1 MRTGHFIPSRVVTPF
16 LAHPMSFSR
25 LSIFRPLTGL
35 CLALLATFSASAASP
50 NILWIMSD
58 DHAAQAVGAYGG
70 RLAPLNPTPTID
82 RLAREG
88 IRFEN
93 VFCSNS
99 ICTPSRATLLSGQY
113 SHVNGVRTLADPITP
128 DRIVLPRVMSELGYT
143 TAMIGKWHLHA
154 EPVGFDY
161 YCVLPG
167 QGTYFNPVFHDQNLG
182 AWPDNQRQM
191 IGRIVGQADAALH
204 ADDAIT
210 DLSLQ
215 WLKRRDP
222 SKPFFLMHHFKSPHG
237 NWENPESTDF
247 LYEGIDIPEPA
258 NLRTGPITGSPGTD
272 GLGSSIGQR
281 NLKRNI
287 GMQMRVD
294 PALAPD
300 NYRHEAYQRYLKKY
314 LRCVR
319 GVDDN
324 IARLLAHLE
333 STGELDNTLILYTSD
348 QGQLTGEHDYY
359 DKRWMYEES
368 LRMPFIVRYPPA
380 IKAGLT
386 SDAMITNV
394 DFAPTLIDLA
404 GGVAPASMQGR
415 SFKPMIEGRPA
426 PADWRD
432 AVYYRYWMQLAHHH
446 VPAHYGIRTT
456 DYKLIFF
463 YGLPLDATGAV
474 PQKSTPG
481 WQLFDLRHDPEENHD
496 VYLDPKYAD
505 TVVALKKQLIQL
517 KQEVGDTDDAYP
529 ELTALRDQS

>member
-1 MRTGHFIPSRVVTPF
+1 MSRFRLPFLRALSFLILTVVT
-16 LAHPMSFSR
+16 H
-25 LSIFRPLTGL
+25 LTSSG
-35 CLALLATFSASAASP
+35 ARP

-58 DHAAQAVGAYGG
+58 DHATQAVGAYGG

-82 RLAREG
+82 RLASEG
-88 IRFEN
+88 IRFDN

-113 SHVNGVRTLADPITP
+113 SHVNGVRTLSDAITP
-128 DRIVLPRVMSELGYT
+128 DRIILPHVMSKLGYQ

-154 EPVGFDY
+154 EPTGFDY

-167 QGTYFNPVFHDQNLG
+167 QGTYFNPEFHDQNLG
-182 AWPDNQRQM
+182 AWPDNKRQM
-191 IGRIVGQADAALH
+191 IGKILGQADAALH

-210 DLSLQ
+210 DLSLS
-215 WLKRRDP
+215 WLKDRDP

-247 LYEGIDIPEPA
+247 LYENTHIPEPA
-258 NLRTGPITGSPGTD
+258 TLRSGPITGSPGTD
-272 GLGSSIGQR
+272 GLGSSIGKR

-294 PALAPD
+294 QALEAEA
-300 NYRHEAYQRYLKKY
+300 YESEAYQRYLKKY

-324 IARLLAHLE
+324 IARLLTYLE
-333 STGELDNTLILYTSD
+333 STGELDNTVILYTSD

-368 LRMPFIVRYPPA
+368 LRMPFIVRYPPG

-404 GGVAPASMQGR
+404 GGQAPSSMQGR
-415 SFKPMIEGRPA
+415 SFKTMIHGGESPD
-426 PADWRD
+426 DWRE

-446 VPAHYGIRTT
+446 VPAHYGIRTA

-474 PQKSTPG
+474 QQKSTPG
-481 WQLFDLRHDPEENHD
+481 WQLFDLRRDPEETVD
-496 VYLDPKYAD
+496 LYSDPNYANLVL
-505 TVVALKKQLIQL
+505 TLKKQLQQL
-517 KQEVGDTDDAYP
+517 KEEVGDTDENYP
-529 ELTALRDQS
+529 EVIARRNNT